1 MKYFIIVMI
10 ICYILYKPKINL
22 IDNPDIILAPG
33 GLLGFYVLGICHFIK
48 NNYDLHEKKIIG
60 FSAGS
65 LNSIFLSLH
74 KEYDHIFLNELFKL
88 NLHGTMSV
96 PFLLNKTINLINN
109 FNINK
114 FDTNNMYIA
123 VTTNYNKLEGYNK
136 FFNISDMTNCGIS
149 SSFIPLI
156 TYNDIF
162 YFYKG
167 KCSIDGGFLY
177 NKYKKTIKSTKPLL
191 LNYKMFKRYNKY
203 NIPGYGLLN
212 KNCSIYELYL
222 LGYNDAFRN
231 KATLDEHLI
240 I

>member
-1 MKYFIIVMI
+1 MKYFIILMI
-10 ICYILYKPKINL
+10 LCYILYKPKLNV

-33 GLLGFYVLGICHFIK
+33 GLMGFYVLGICHFIK
-48 NNYDLHEKKIIG
+48 NNYDLRTKKIIG

-65 LNSIFLSLH
+65 LNTIFLSLD
-74 KEYDHIFLNELFKL
+74 KQYDNLFLKELFKL
-88 NLHGTMSV
+88 NLHATMSV
-96 PFLLNKTINLINN
+96 PFLLNKTIKIINT
-109 FNINK
+109 FNINS
-114 FDTNNMYIA
+114 FDTTHRYIA

-136 FFNISDMTNCGIS
+136 FLNTIDMTNCCIS
-149 SSFIPLI
+149 SSFIPFL
-156 TYNDIF
+156 TYKDIF

-167 KCSIDGGFLY
+167 KCTIDGGFLY
-177 NKYKKTIKSTKPLL
+177 KKYKKTIKSTKPLL

-222 LGYNDAFRN
+222 LGYSDAFRN
-231 KATLDEHLI
+231 KAMLDEYLI